1 MILPI
6 AFGVWYIFPFI
17 IISSLE
23 ITLQQNDTTGCIM
36 VQIYPVTITKSKY
49 EKRAKNRIKSKRRTR
64 DTFNART
71 QNCDILNL
79 VFSGC

>member
-36 VQIYPVTITKSKY
+36 VQIYPVAIAKSKY
-49 EKRAKNRIKSKRRTR
+49 EKRAKNRI
-64 DTFNART
+64 
-71 QNCDILNL
+71 
-79 VFSGC
+79 